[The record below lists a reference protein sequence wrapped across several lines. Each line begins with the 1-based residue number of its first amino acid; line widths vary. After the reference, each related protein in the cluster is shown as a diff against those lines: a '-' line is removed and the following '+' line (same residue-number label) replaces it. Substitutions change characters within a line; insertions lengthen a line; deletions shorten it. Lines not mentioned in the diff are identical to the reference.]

1 MDLKT
6 RYKIA
11 KDDPTSWNRS
21 FAGPHGM
28 HGYVRT
34 TGSDARFLLETQAPR
49 AFQAQADII
58 GGRGR
63 LPNAD
68 VDLAWSDAAIG
79 NLGTTTGWHRPN
91 PQQQDWHKD
100 GWHFRHFLNSP
111 EQGLLIWPV
120 YSNILPESGGTF
132 IATDSIGPV
141 ARLLAEHPE
150 GLHPDG
156 VQGSGYV
163 IPNLIEQCAHFE
175 ELTGE
180 AGDMVLV
187 HPYILHRVSENPSD
201 RPRFIANSALE
212 LNDPMRFN
220 RPVGEPHSLVELAVL
235 RALQT
240 NRLEFNTTRPM
251 QAVVPGPFRSEDER
265 SRQNRLLNQEMRA
278 MAATGLITST
288 WGEPLGYAS
297 NRR

>member
-1 MDLKT
+1 
-6 RYKIA
+6 
-11 KDDPTSWNRS
+11 
-21 FAGPHGM
+21 M

-34 TGSDARFLLETQAPR
+34 TGSDARFQLETHAPR
-49 AFQAQADII
+49 AFQAQADVV

-63 LPNAD
+63 LPKNG

-79 NLGTTTGWHRPN
+79 NLGTTTVWHPPKPR
-91 PQQQDWHKD
+91 QRGWHKD

-111 EQGLLIWPV
+111 EQGLLTVPI
-120 YSNILPESGGTF
+120 YTNILPHSGGTF

-150 GLHPDG
+150 GLHADS
-156 VQGSGYV
+156 VQGSGYA
-163 IPNLIEQCAHFE
+163 IPNLIEQCSRFE
-175 ELTGE
+175 ELMGE
-180 AGDMVLV
+180 PGDMVLL
-187 HPYILHRVSENPSD
+187 HPYVLHRVSENPSD
-201 RPRFIANSALE
+201 RPRFIANAALV
-212 LNDPMRFN
+212 LNDPMQFDRA
-220 RPVGEPHSLVELAVL
+220 VGDPYSLVELAVL

-240 NRLEFNTTRPM
+240 NSLEFKTTRPM

-265 SRQNRLLNQEMRA
+265 SKQNRLLNQEMHA

-288 WGEPLGYAS
+288 WGESLGYAS